1 MLKKL
6 FFALIAFIVFAN
18 IPKPVKADEG
28 MWLPLFIDRLNYV
41 DMQKMGCHLTADEI
55 YSVNHSSVKD
65 AIVQFGNGC
74 TGEIISNT
82 VAQFGRQGLSY

>member
-6 FFALIAFIVFAN
+6 FLALTAFIVFAN

-28 MWLPLFIDRLNYV
+28 MWLPMLIDRLNYV

-65 AIVQFGNGC
+65 AIVQFGNG
-74 TGEIISNT
+74 
-82 VAQFGRQGLSY
+82 